1 LQLYYPYN
9 FISHDVQRF
18 SDNDKLYLYLQ
29 LPSGPG
35 PGDKSAGDSSSF
47 STADQLH
54 TCCWIRSHLEEHS
67 DTCLPK
73 QDVYETYRRYCENL
87 HQRALSAANFGKI
100 IRDIFPNIKAR
111 RLGGRGH
118 GIRRK
123 TVLNMPLLPNLDLS
137 SDPAELTELVQTYRA
152 EVTEA
157 ACQLICD
164 WAQKI
169 LKRSFLTV
177 VEVARFLVHEH
188 LVDPRCAQAS
198 LLTAATLTGLSA
210 CLPACLSVCLSL
222 FVCLSVEALMKHLP
236 RILPRSSAPD
246 KAPLAV
252 RASPPSLAPKDAS
265 GVKVIAMAT
274 LPQQQGGAMPLVI
287 LPQGCLSYGERDR
300 PPAHNPRPPPHH
312 AAPATPTSV
321 LQRARGGAKRPL
333 EAGPALGG
341 GANATPVKRKRGRPR
356 KARPDDPPPPP
367 PPAPP
372 PPPLTQHAS
381 IITSLTGGVIQKA
394 GSSSQQVVE
403 LVIQERPPPR
413 RGVLVHGGLEPPPNP
428 LLLLQGPAPGPP
440 PVAGRTAMVE
450 VIKRAPK
457 PRPKTP
463 PPLIKLELGEVEIT
477 LTP

>member
-1 LQLYYPYN
+1 MYTILCGLYNKCSIIYLL
-9 FISHDVQRF
+9 FSQHDVQRF

-123 TVLNMPLLPNLDLS
+123 TVLNMPLLPNLDLIS
-137 SDPAELTELVQTYRA
+137 RLLTGLPALVQTYRA

-210 CLPACLSVCLSL
+210 CLPACLSVHTH
-222 FVCLSVEALMKHLP
+222 KH
-236 RILPRSSAPD
+236 
-246 KAPLAV
+246 
-252 RASPPSLAPKDAS
+252 
-265 GVKVIAMAT
+265 T
-274 LPQQQGGAMPLVI
+274 
-287 LPQGCLSYGERDR
+287 
-300 PPAHNPRPPPHH
+300 
-312 AAPATPTSV
+312 
-321 LQRARGGAKRPL
+321 
-333 EAGPALGG
+333 
-341 GANATPVKRKRGRPR
+341 
-356 KARPDDPPPPP
+356 
-367 PPAPP
+367 
-372 PPPLTQHAS
+372 
-381 IITSLTGGVIQKA
+381 
-394 GSSSQQVVE
+394 
-403 LVIQERPPPR
+403 
-413 RGVLVHGGLEPPPNP
+413 
-428 LLLLQGPAPGPP
+428 
-440 PVAGRTAMVE
+440 
-450 VIKRAPK
+450 
-457 PRPKTP
+457 
-463 PPLIKLELGEVEIT
+463 
-477 LTP
+477 

>member
-1 LQLYYPYN
+1 MYTILCGLYNKCSIIYLL
-9 FISHDVQRF
+9 FSQHDVQRF

-35 PGDKSAGDSSSF
+35 PGDKSSF

-137 SDPAELTELVQTYRA
+137 SDPLVQTYRA

-210 CLPACLSVCLSL
+210 CLPACLSTKRDVI
-222 FVCLSVEALMKHLP
+222 VEALMKHLP